1 MTCYI
6 EFEDSPIGVVHYT
19 RILRLSFIC
28 SIFKVFSMA
37 NVVLNGLAKK
47 YFNDMK
53 SGLPVNFVFVDDNGK
68 EYINKMKVLSFSKL
82 PDSEFNTSD
91 IMEVTFIS
99 AMYFDKSSGTLV
111 HEGSVG
117 TIYDNI
123 MSKFF
128 RISVREYS
136 GISTEDIPR
145 RRYQTG
151 ERTLDFMKRIL
162 KYGVQGNM
170 PVYLFHD
177 AKGVLNLRGISEMSK
192 SIPEYTAIPAL
203 VGTSENMS
211 QSSTNAYLLMWDFIS
226 EFNGRTTASRVDN
239 IFTTSNF
246 RFNDKVM
253 SSYSFRSLETGNSQI
268 FDSIP
273 SRTKFYG
280 WNLAPNDAFAI
291 SAKES
296 FESTANSC
304 ILKGTFKGMDVGRLG
319 LGSTI
324 DVQLPTYGN
333 NAKNSKGEAANLG
346 EGRYL
351 ITDLEFSI
359 TKDGVQTVASMM
371 QVAC

>member
-6 EFEDSPIGVVHYT
+6 EFEDSPIGVVSYT

-37 NVVLNGLAKK
+37 NMVLNGLAKK

-53 SGLPVNFVFVDDNGK
+53 SGLPVNFVFVDDDNK
-68 EYINKMKVLSFSKL
+68 SYVNKMKVLSFSKL
-82 PDSEFNTSD
+82 PDTEYNVSD
-91 IMEVTFIS
+91 IMEVTLIS
-99 AMYFDKSSGTLV
+99 AIYFDKSVGTLV
-111 HEGSVG
+111 HDGSVG

-123 MSKFF
+123 MAKFF
-128 RISVREYS
+128 KTSVTEYK
-136 GISTEDIPR
+136 GIPTEDIPR

-170 PVYLFHD
+170 PIYLFHD
-177 AKGVLNLRGISEMSK
+177 SKGVLNLRGISEMSK
-192 SIPEYTAIPAL
+192 SIPGYTAIPAL
-203 VGTSENMS
+203 VGSTDGMS
-211 QSSTNAYLLMWDFIS
+211 QSSTNAYLLMWDLIS
-226 EFNGRTTASRVDN
+226 EFNGRTTCSRIDN
-239 IFTTSNF
+239 IFTTENF
-246 RFNDKVM
+246 KFNDKVI
-253 SSYSFRSLETGNSQI
+253 SSYSFRSAETGNNQI

-273 SRTKFYG
+273 SKIKYYG

-296 FESTANSC
+296 FESTSNSC
-304 ILKGTFKGMDVGRLG
+304 IFKATFRGADVGRLN

-333 NAKNSKGEAANLG
+333 TAKNSKGESSNLG

-351 ITDLEFSI
+351 ITDLEYSLSG
-359 TKDGVQTVASMM
+359 DGVQTVVSMI